1 METLHAK
8 HAGSLGMS
16 RSALY
21 RAIRAGEFDRIAVL
35 AQLSRCGDRDPQN
48 QQRRHVD
55 WRARV
60 GGGGGG
66 VWIFSP

>member
-21 RAIRAGEFDRIAVL
+21 RAIRAGEFTQVVL
-35 AQLSRCGDRDPQN
+35 YELFRDFF
-48 QQRRHVD
+48 V
-55 WRARV
+55 A
-60 GGGGGG
+60 
-66 VWIFSP
+66 